1 MSRRAMLPL
10 SLSAATLV
18 RAALAAAG
26 QTVGGLFMAGFSQS
40 TASTI

>member
-18 RAALAAAG
+18 AALAAAG
-26 QTVGGLFMAGFSQS
+26 QTVGGLLMADLSQS